1 MNFHDAPLWP
11 TTLAQSAPANAPGT
25 SPESAPIDTAKPPAG
40 AADPG
45 ANGDGTATTAAPGT
59 PGAPGQDGGA
69 PPPSPFGGNFL
80 FIMILIIGMLFIFT
94 MGSGRKEK
102 KRRAAMLEQLTKGA
116 KVQTVGGVLGTIVE
130 VRDDEVV
137 VKVDENS
144 NTRMR
149 FAKSAINAVTSED

>member
-1 MNFHDAPLWP
+1 MQSPTNVMWPALLAQDTPPASSTPVDTSPPPASSTDAP
-11 TTLAQSAPANAPGT
+11 
-25 SPESAPIDTAKPPAG
+25 AG
-40 AADPG
+40 DGASTQDPG
-45 ANGDGTATTAAPGT
+45 GASPNG
-59 PGAPGQDGGA
+59 GQTQGPSGLGGMML
-69 PPPSPFGGNFL
+69 PL
-80 FIMILIIGMLFIFT
+80 ILVFVVLMIFT

-102 KRRAAMLEQLTKGA
+102 KRRAQMLSQLQKNA

-149 FAKSAINAVTSED
+149 FAKSAINSVLSDD